1 MGLVAEEM
9 RNSKFRRVLVGLD
22 FRPLCNESSNGR
34 ALLKDLVSIE
44 QSEEEGAKLHWD
56 QCSLIK
62 FQGENK
68 QGDVDSTRCKEGDR

>member
-9 RNSKFRRVLVGLD
+9 RNSKFRRVVGLE

-62 FQGENK
+62 FRENK
-68 QGDVDSTRCKEGDR
+68 QGDADSTRCKEGDR